1 MENNNNSIPK
11 IKVCVRKRPPNKKE
25 ISNNDI
31 DIIQQK
37 SKKSLVVKELKNKL
51 DLSKYI
57 EEHYFQFDRVFDE
70 DMTNKDIYEE
80 TVRPMIDAAFKNH
93 SKVSCF
99 AYGQTGSG
107 KTYTMMGD
115 PYAKDLTCP
124 GLYLLCSYD
133 VFNYLQEHEYAD
145 YEIWVSFYEIYC
157 NKLFDLLNNKNTLE
171 VREDGKGTIHIVG
184 LVEKQII
191 NLKNLMDI
199 IDFGLKSRTTGVT
212 GANNDSSRSHA
223 ILQIDLKDQEGES
236 QGKITF
242 VDLAGSE
249 RAVDTIDTNKQTKID
264 GAEINKSL
272 LALKECIRSLDQG
285 KLHIPFRQSKLTLV
299 LRDSFIGNCITLMIA
314 NISPC
319 LSCSENTLNTLRYA
333 DRVKELRKDA
343 KDKNLKRESKEEQ
356 LADLLMMPRQHNKT
370 VKYNVTIKKN
380 NPNKPLYIPKKGD
393 VYHIDDIVNKDKK
406 YTNNLKVNKDFN
418 NNNFSDKVSKAKSTS
433 SLSSGKSK
441 YGFTSKTQKNYMNPE
456 IYISKYEDIQ
466 ILSEEDLQKYTNEHE
481 KLINNI
487 LTEED
492 NLKKEHKE
500 HIDEMVETIKEEVN
514 GLNNVDKLG
523 SDIKVYAETLNSILI
538 NQMYKI
544 QKLQKK
550 LFNFQNML
558 KDEEALFSKFNNEE
572 NITNNNI
579 NDDENDNEIIDN
591 N

>member
-37 SKKSLVVKELKNKL
+37 SKRSLVVKELKNKL

-124 GLYLLCSYD
+124 GLYLLSSYD

-299 LRDSFIGNCITLMIA
+299 LRDSFIGNCNTLMIA

-333 DRVKELRKDA
+333 DRVKELRKET
-343 KDKNLKRESKEEQ
+343 KDKTVKKDSKEEQ

-380 NPNKPLYIPKKGD
+380 NPNKPSSIPKKGD
-393 VYHIDDIVNKDKK
+393 VYHIDDIVNKEKK

-418 NNNFSDKVSKAKSTS
+418 DKVMKTKSSS
-433 SLSSGKSK
+433 SLSHGKNK

-456 IYISKYEDIQ
+456 QYISKYEDIQ
-466 ILSEEDLQKYTNEHE
+466 ILSEEDLQKYTTEHE

-487 LTEED
+487 LNEED

-558 KDEEALFSKFNNEE
+558 KDEEVLFSKFNNDE
-572 NITNNNI
+572 NINNNNKS
-579 NDDENDNEIIDN
+579 NDEENEIIDN

>member
-37 SKKSLVVKELKNKL
+37 SKRSLVVKELKNKL

-70 DMTNKDIYEE
+70 EMTNKDIYEE

-124 GLYLLCSYD
+124 GLYLLSSYD

-380 NPNKPLYIPKKGD
+380 NPNKPASIPKKGE

-418 NNNFSDKVSKAKSTS
+418 DKVMKTKSSS
-433 SLSSGKSK
+433 SLSQGKNK

-456 IYISKYEDIQ
+456 HYISKYEDIQ

-487 LTEED
+487 LNEED

-558 KDEEALFSKFNNEE
+558 KDEEVLFSKFNNDE
-572 NITNNNI
+572 NINNN
-579 NDDENDNEIIDN
+579 NKSNEEENEIIDN

>member
-343 KDKNLKRESKEEQ
+343 KDKNLKSESKEEQ

-487 LTEED
+487 LAEED

>member
-37 SKKSLVVKELKNKL
+37 SKNSLVVKELKNKL

-124 GLYLLCSYD
+124 GLYLLSSYD

-285 KLHIPFRQSKLTLV
+285 KLHVPFRQSKLTLV

-343 KDKNLKRESKEEQ
+343 KDKNIKKESKEEQ

-380 NPNKPLYIPKKGD
+380 NPNKPSSIPKKGE

-406 YTNNLKVNKDFN
+406 SANNLKVNKDFN
-418 NNNFSDKVSKAKSTS
+418 NNSHNDKVIKAKSTS
-433 SLSSGKSK
+433 SLSSGKNK
-441 YGFTSKTQKNYMNPE
+441 YGFISKTQKNYMNPE
-456 IYISKYEDIQ
+456 QYISKYEDIQ

-558 KDEEALFSKFNNEE
+558 KDEEVLFSKFNNDE
-572 NITNNNI
+572 NINNNNA

>member
-380 NPNKPLYIPKKGD
+380 NPNKPLDIPKKGD

-579 NDDENDNEIIDN
+579 NDD
-591 N
+591 

>member
-380 NPNKPLYIPKKGD
+380 NPNKPLSIPKKGD

-487 LTEED
+487 LAEED

-572 NITNNNI
+572 NIPNNNI